1 MVERVTPAAVVKVV
15 ELQMDKIHGIQIA
28 VGYEAKADR
37 GALGVKTLLLVL
49 VVVGLALLDLLVV
62 MVVRQLMVAKVTL
75 GQVSAPHGEAAE
87 AADLMIIHL
96 DLNNLVGDAIPLG
109 TIPMV
114 TGMQVL
120 EQVEVLLATCRT
132 LL

>member
-1 MVERVTPAAVVKVV
+1 MVERVTPTAVVKMV
-15 ELQMDKIHGIQIA
+15 ELQVDKIHGIQIA

-37 GALGVKTLLLVL
+37 GALGVKTVLLVL
-49 VVVGLALLDLLVV
+49 VVVGLALLDLTVV

-75 GQVSAPHGEAAE
+75 VQVTTPHGEAAE
-87 AADLMIIHL
+87 AADRMIMDL
-96 DLNNLVGDAIPLG
+96 DLNNKVGDAIPLG

-132 LL
+132 ML